1 MRSSITMHSE
11 PTARLLWR
19 IKTTT
24 VLGRVGEAEDRLSA
38 ALLVNEVALLAA
50 ADELAA
56 ATRDAMTWTATNPC
70 PDLALGS
77 RVALLLSTCAEAAQ
91 MAQRA
96 ITEPGADSEAV
107 FGRISQLLAV
117 VDFTSQTLD
126 AW

>member
-1 MRSSITMHSE
+1 MDSE

-19 IKTTT
+19 IKATT
-24 VLGRVGEAEDRLSA
+24 VLGRVAEAEGRFSGSLSVNDVA
-38 ALLVNEVALLAA
+38 ALAA

-56 ATRDAMTWTATNPC
+56 ATRDATAWTEANPC

-77 RVALLLSTCAEAAQ
+77 RVALLLGTCAEAALV
-91 MAQRA
+91 AQVA
-96 ITEPGADSEAV
+96 LTDPSADSGAV
-107 FGRISQLLAV
+107 AGRLGELLAL

>member
-1 MRSSITMHSE
+1 MDRE

-24 VLGRVGEAEDRLSA
+24 VLGRVAEAESRFSSSLH
-38 ALLVNEVALLAA
+38 VNDVALLAA

-56 ATRDAMTWTATNPC
+56 ATKDATTWMATNTC

-91 MAQRA
+91 LAQRA
-96 ITEPGADSEAV
+96 ITDPCSDSEAV
-107 FGRISQLLAV
+107 FGRLGELLAV